1 MHWVNSLIMICVWT
15 GHWNVCIYYLE
26 THRKDCSYILISK
39 VSDYSDAVACL
50 QTAQIFLNQGEYTMK
65 YNNTSSGANSFL
77 CGVGIIITYFL
88 FLRRNMNKYLWSFIN
103 SSNFTP
109 FALSITVTIMNPQK
123 LTGRFFYLPTHKLCL
138 VL

>member
-1 MHWVNSLIMICVWT
+1 
-15 GHWNVCIYYLE
+15 
-26 THRKDCSYILISK
+26 
-39 VSDYSDAVACL
+39 
-50 QTAQIFLNQGEYTMK
+50 MK
-65 YNNTSSGANSFL
+65 YNNALSVENSFL

-123 LTGRFFYLPTHKLCL
+123 LTGRFFYLPTHK
-138 VL
+138 